1 MLHNCRQK
9 TPTFLLR
16 TQQTV
21 HHELRVCLMFYV
33 GLLSSVQG
41 DYNGSIWNKTLQF
54 LTLKQCPV
62 GLSDVGL
69 ASFVVMQYPVEYFE
83 KLVLQEGVLSSNG

>member
-1 MLHNCRQK
+1 
-9 TPTFLLR
+9 
-16 TQQTV
+16 
-21 HHELRVCLMFYV
+21 MFYV

-62 GLSDVGL
+62 ALLDVGL

-83 KLVLQEGVLSSNG
+83 KLVLQEGGLSSNG